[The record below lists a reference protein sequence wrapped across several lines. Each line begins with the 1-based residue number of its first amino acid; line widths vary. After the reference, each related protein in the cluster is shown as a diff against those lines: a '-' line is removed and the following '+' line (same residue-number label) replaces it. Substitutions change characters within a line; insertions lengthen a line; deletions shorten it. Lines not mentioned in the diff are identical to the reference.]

1 MNWNAL
7 TESALLLFVLLNPFL
22 MSAYLIGL
30 IEELDRRQFAG
41 VMIRASLI
49 SASVFILFALAGD
62 RIFSDVLQ
70 VRFGAFLIFGGVI
83 FLLIAVQFVQKGKGA
98 ITMLRGSPD
107 HLAGAV
113 AMPFMIGPGTV
124 SASVLAGSR
133 LPFLWAT
140 LAIVT
145 ALTWVALSLI
155 AMKMLHDVVRERNES
170 LVERYMEIVGRI
182 SGLVIGTIAVEMVL
196 QGVDLWLGLNSAGG
210 A

>member
-41 VMIRASLI
+41 VMARASLI

-133 LPFLWAT
+133 LPFVWAT

-155 AMKMLHDVVRERNES
+155 AMKLLHDVVRERNES